1 MAADGYLA
9 NNFILTFY
17 ISLILLFDNDNTC
30 NKCMLQEI
38 RLSATVSFNLLLLK
52 IRYLSV
58 SKEFSLLQVK
68 TAKLFWISDIYYV
81 FGR

>member
-1 MAADGYLA
+1 
-9 NNFILTFY
+9 
-17 ISLILLFDNDNTC
+17 
-30 NKCMLQEI
+30 MLQEI

-68 TAKLFWISDIYYV
+68 IVKLFWLSDIYYV